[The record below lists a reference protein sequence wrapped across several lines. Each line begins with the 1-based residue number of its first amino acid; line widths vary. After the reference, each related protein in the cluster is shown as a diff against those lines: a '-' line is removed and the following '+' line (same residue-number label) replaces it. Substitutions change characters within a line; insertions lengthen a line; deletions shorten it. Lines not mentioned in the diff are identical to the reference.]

1 MKAAKSMEHMWT
13 CSLVTSSTCRFARS
27 VTKTQSSLLLQTSR
41 SLRVSHNRAR
51 QQTKKCSSPT
61 WHAHLCQDNTVSDRF
76 RMFWW
81 YHDISIYHI
90 SLITNISYRYL
101 IGSTLIVYI
110 QCISCKKKI
119 RPGLPKKLTLPKMK
133 IQHFDTLIL
142 SPNLRP
148 HMISVT

>member
-1 MKAAKSMEHMWT
+1 MSFCKVSHKDTVQSASADKSVFESEPQQSKAANKS
-13 CSLVTSSTCRFARS
+13 
-27 VTKTQSSLLLQTSR
+27 
-41 SLRVSHNRAR
+41 
-51 QQTKKCSSPT
+51 CSSPT

-148 HMISVT
+148 HMISVEASDFWESVNVVT

>member
-1 MKAAKSMEHMWT
+1 MLIFAKTTLFQTVLECFGDIMI
-13 CSLVTSSTCRFARS
+13 S
-27 VTKTQSSLLLQTSR
+27 VYTT
-41 SLRVSHNRAR
+41 
-51 QQTKKCSSPT
+51 
-61 WHAHLCQDNTVSDRF
+61 
-76 RMFWW
+76 
-81 YHDISIYHI
+81 YI

-119 RPGLPKKLTLPKMK
+119 RPGLPQKLTLPKMK

-148 HMISVT
+148 HMISVEASDFWESVNVVT